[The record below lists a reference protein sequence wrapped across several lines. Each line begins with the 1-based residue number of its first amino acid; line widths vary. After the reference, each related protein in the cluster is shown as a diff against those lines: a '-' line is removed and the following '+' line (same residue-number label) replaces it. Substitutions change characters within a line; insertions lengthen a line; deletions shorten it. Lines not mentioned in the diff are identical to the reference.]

1 MDLQAFRELVERR
14 FGPHL
19 ERATPEAIRSFV
31 ATTREQLFPSKRDAG
46 RFILDESN
54 TASDMERAGALFLA
68 ETLALPADVA
78 AIGLWLHAAEV
89 WYGLV
94 ETTYDAQFAD
104 LMDDMEDDAAD
115 ES

>member
-14 FGPHL
+14 FGPQL

-31 ATTREQLFPSKRDAG
+31 VTTREQLFPSKRDAG
-46 RFILDESN
+46 RYVLDETN
-54 TASDMERAGALFLA
+54 TATDMERAGAAFLA
-68 ETLALPADVA
+68 ESLRMPADTA

-94 ETTYDAQFAD
+94 ETTYDARFAD
-104 LMDDMEDDAAD
+104 LMDDLDDETEDV
-115 ES
+115 